1 MFDGE
6 VTRLPFNLPSAV
18 FFNKLSISEKLQMGL
33 GLFKKQ
39 NHSRDV
45 SLYDLIKQTFG
56 QKPADYFMN
65 GSKKVVFINFKSF
78 VEP

>member
-65 GSKKVVFINFKSF
+65 GSKKVVFLDFKSF

>member
-6 VTRLPFNLPSAV
+6 VTRLPYNFPSAV
-18 FFNKLSISEKLQMGL
+18 FFNKLSISEKLRMGL

-45 SLYDLIKQTFG
+45 SLYDLIKETFG

-65 GSKKVVFINFKSF
+65 GSKKVVFLDFKSF